1 MDKELKR
8 IISNLVYLYG
18 KEEIVS
24 IIKFAIYFRSDNLKL
39 YEEFK
44 KKVDS
49 RGFIDTK
56 DIINLLAKRYD
67 LDPKQ
72 NMEQIRNMYVNN
84 VINMGY
90 AFHLTPKANVESID
104 ECGLN
109 PGYLEEQEDIKRVR
123 SELSEQAENNL
134 FTFAKDDYN
143 KLYFSRT
150 LNLRVSYGREPE
162 WIRELNKNKS
172 MLDTYMENETDKAK
186 KDVKELMA
194 KYNAKYQDKSR
205 VLYLIPNSYTFDKKK
220 VFTSDDLDNLNI
232 SPEEIIERFES
243 INREVINASVPT
255 YVPRSELICI
265 DLSNGMIL
273 ESNQEK
279 MTV

>member
-1 MDKELKR
+1 MDNELKR
-8 IISNLVYLYG
+8 IISNLVFLYG
-18 KEEIVS
+18 KEEIAS
-24 IIKFAIYFRSDNLKL
+24 IIKFAIYFRCDDTKL

-44 KKVDS
+44 TKLGKI
-49 RGFIDTK
+49 GFLDTK
-56 DIINLLAKRYD
+56 DIIDLLAKRYD

-123 SELSEQAENNL
+123 SELSEQAEKNL

-150 LNLRVSYGREPE
+150 LNLRVSYGRDPE
-162 WIRELNKNKS
+162 WIRELNKKS
-172 MLDTYMENETDKAK
+172 KIIDTYMANETDKAK
-186 KDVKELMA
+186 RDLRELMT

-205 VLYLIPNSYTFDKKK
+205 VLYLIPNSYTFNKKK
-220 VFTSDDLDNLNI
+220 VYTSDDLDNLKM

-243 INREVINASVPT
+243 INSRVIDASVST
-255 YVPRSELICI
+255 HVPRTELICI